1 MPFLRLCAFPVERN
15 RRRIENFEELLFVK
29 AILFFR
35 FILFQHED
43 IGAKV
48 EIQIG
53 LLEYSAQVL
62 LHRPSVFEE
71 SQLKQSLAG
80 ALDIRNRAIADVAFS
95 FAEITEDFAFLVC
108 SSLRSR

>member
-35 FILFQHED
+35 FILFRHED

-53 LLEYSAQVL
+53 LLEYSEQVL
-62 LHRPSVFEE
+62 LHRLTVFEE
-71 SQLKQSLAG
+71 A
-80 ALDIRNRAIADVAFS
+80 AA
-95 FAEITEDFAFLVC
+95 
-108 SSLRSR
+108 

>member
-1 MPFLRLCAFPVERN
+1 MPFLRLCAFLVERN

-29 AILFFR
+29 AILFFH

-62 LHRPSVFEE
+62 LHRLSVFEE
-71 SQLKQSLAG
+71 SQLKQSLAV
-80 ALDIRNRAIADVAFS
+80 AHDVCSRATADVAFS
-95 FAEITEDFAFLVC
+95 FAEITADFAFRVC
-108 SSLRSR
+108 SSLIFR

>member
-15 RRRIENFEELLFVK
+15 RRRIENFEELFFVK

-53 LLEYSAQVL
+53 LLEYSTQVL
-62 LHRPSVFEE
+62 LYRLSVFEE
-71 SQLKQSLAG
+71 AQLKQSLTG

-95 FAEITEDFAFLVC
+95 FVEITADFAFHVC
-108 SSLRSR
+108 SSLIFR